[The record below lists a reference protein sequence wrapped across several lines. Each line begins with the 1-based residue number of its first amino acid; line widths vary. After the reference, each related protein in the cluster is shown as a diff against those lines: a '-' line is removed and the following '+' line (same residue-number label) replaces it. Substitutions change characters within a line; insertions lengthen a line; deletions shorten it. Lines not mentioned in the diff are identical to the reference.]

1 MPKNKASYAVRILLL
16 EDDPTLSDIIDE
28 FLSEQGC
35 EVTCVYDGEAAL
47 DAGYEKSFDLFLFDV
62 KVPYT
67 NGFDVLRTLRED
79 NKQAPAIFM
88 TSLGSIEDLSA
99 AYDAGCDDYLK
110 KPFEL
115 KELELRIKALI
126 KRSPGL
132 NLYEPIVIT
141 EDLLFDFKQ
150 GRLIHEG
157 IEIPLARKEAK
168 ILKMLLSHPNEII
181 STQILIESAWDFHE
195 EATEESLRTHIKN
208 LRKHLGKETI
218 LNIRGQGYSIA
229 RT

>member
-1 MPKNKASYAVRILLL
+1 MPKTTFPFAVHILFL

-28 FLSEQGC
+28 FLSEQGY

-67 NGFDVLRTLRED
+67 NGFDVLRILREA
-79 NKQAPAIFM
+79 NKQAPTIFM
-88 TSLGSIEDLSA
+88 TSLGSIEDLST

-126 KRSPGL
+126 KRSSGL
-132 NLYEPIVIT
+132 NSYEPILIA
-141 EDLLFDFKQ
+141 EDLFFDPKQ
-150 GRLIHEG
+150 GRLIHNG
-157 IEIPLARKEAK
+157 IEILLARKEAK
-168 ILKMLLSHPNEII
+168 ILKILLSHSNEIL
-181 STQILIESAWDFHE
+181 STQTLIESAWDFQE

-218 LNIRGQGYSIA
+218 QNIRGQGYSIA

>member
-1 MPKNKASYAVRILLL
+1 MPKNKAPFAVRILFL

-28 FLSEQGC
+28 FLSEQGY

-67 NGFDVLRTLRED
+67 NGFDVLRTLREA

-132 NLYEPIVIT
+132 SLHEPIVIA
-141 EDLLFDFKQ
+141 EGLLFDLRQ

-168 ILKMLLSHPNEII
+168 ILKILLSHPNEII
-181 STQILIESAWDFHE
+181 SSQTLIESAWDFHE

-218 LNIRGQGYSIA
+218 QNIRGQGYSIA
-229 RT
+229 RF

>member
-1 MPKNKASYAVRILLL
+1 MPKNKPSFAVRILFL

-28 FLSEQGC
+28 FLSEQGY

-67 NGFDVLRTLRED
+67 NGFDVLRTLREA

-132 NLYEPIVIT
+132 NLYEPIVIA
-141 EDLLFDFKQ
+141 DNLLFDPRQ

-181 STQILIESAWDFHE
+181 STQTLIESAWDFHE

-229 RT
+229 QT